1 MEAKFQIS
9 EVLATSW
16 KALKSQI
23 WVLVGLFIGYTI
35 ISGIVSSFTS
45 PANPQDF
52 LSIRSIIGWIIALII
67 GSLFSMGYIK
77 NLFQTLDGIEPQ
89 FSAYGQQAP
98 KLVTFIIANI
108 IYSII
113 VIVGLIIFIIPG
125 IYLAIR
131 LQFFMVFIVQEDA
144 GIMESLRMSWNITK
158 GNAMQLFLLGLA
170 MIGITIV
177 GLILLIVGVFV
188 AGPLCYMM
196 YCYAFR
202 KLYANPLQLTTEEA

>member
-1 MEAKFQIS
+1 
-9 EVLATSW
+9 
-16 KALKSQI
+16 
-23 WVLVGLFIGYTI
+23 
-35 ISGIVSSFTS
+35 
-45 PANPQDF
+45 
-52 LSIRSIIGWIIALII
+52 
-67 GSLFSMGYIK
+67 MGYIK

-188 AGPLCYMM
+188 AGPLVYMM
-196 YCYAFR
+196 YCYTFR

>member
-23 WVLVGLFIGYTI
+23 WVLVGLLIGYTI
-35 ISGIVSSFTS
+35 ISGIISSFTS
-45 PANPQDF
+45 PSDPMDF
-52 LSIRSIIGWIIALII
+52 FSIRSIIGWIIALII
-67 GSLFSMGYIK
+67 GGLFSMGYIK

-98 KLVTFIIANI
+98 KLLTFIIANI

-131 LQFFMVFIVQEDA
+131 LQFFMAFIVQENA

-158 GNAMQLFLLGLA
+158 GNAMQLFLLSLA

-177 GLILLIVGVFV
+177 GLILLIVGIFV
-188 AGPLCYMM
+188 AVPLCYMM
-196 YCYAFR
+196 YCYVFR